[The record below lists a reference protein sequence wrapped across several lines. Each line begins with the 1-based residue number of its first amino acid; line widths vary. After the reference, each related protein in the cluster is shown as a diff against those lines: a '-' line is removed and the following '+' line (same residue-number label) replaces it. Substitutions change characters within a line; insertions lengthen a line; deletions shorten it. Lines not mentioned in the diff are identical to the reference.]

1 MFQSTFPRG
10 KRHTAF
16 HGKSYLC
23 CFNPRSREG
32 NDCRRLSL
40 FPSPQGFNPRSRE
53 GNDCMARDMGHRRH
67 VSIHV
72 PARETT
78 LSDCTF
84 YVPEIS
90 VSIHVP
96 ARETTIGVDN
106 LIFDKCF
113 NPRSREGNDCV
124 SISTKAGE
132 QSFNPRSREGNDNR
146 LPFNMYAKVWFQSTF
161 PRGKRHRDWKESKI
175 LHKVSIHVP
184 ARETTGLSPWTWCD
198 NYVSIHVPARET
210 TLPPQEMYVQN

>member
-10 KRHTAF
+10 KRPTVTTMNIKVQMFQSTFPRGKRRGLAKQHTR
-16 HGKSYLC
+16 SYT
-23 CFNPRSREG
+23 
-32 NDCRRLSL
+32 
-40 FPSPQGFNPRSRE
+40 GFNPRSRE

-210 TLPPQEMYVQN
+210 TAITYNFHL